1 MATLPDTASTCGWMI
16 KLCVFTDAE
25 SVAKSL
31 ANSIVHTI
39 ESARGVISPTG
50 IMLAGGRTP
59 KRAYEII
66 AQSGITV
73 PPGIKLMISD
83 ERYVPHDHID
93 SNYLMLKPFMEAIHC
108 SANQQTM
115 VNTALSS
122 TDAADDFGL
131 RLGSFFD
138 GGGNLDICFLGL
150 GTDGH
155 TASLF
160 NAGHLKECEGK
171 NAIRVDRPDGK
182 VGISASPSIIRKAK
196 RIVFVATGAEKKDIA
211 DQLLRHP
218 LATTA
223 GQVVFRHP
231 HVELWVDQPAH
242 PGSI

>member
-1 MATLPDTASTCGWMI
+1 MATAPDTASTCGWMI

-39 ESARGVISPTG
+39 ESARGIVSPTG

-59 KRAYEII
+59 KRAYEIV

-73 PPGIKLMISD
+73 PPGFQIMISD
-83 ERYVPHDHID
+83 ERYVPFDHPD
-93 SNYLMLKPFMEAIHC
+93 SNYLMLKPFMEAVHC
-108 SANQQTM
+108 SAHQQIM
-115 VNTALSS
+115 VNTDQSRS
-122 TDAADDFGL
+122 AAAEDFGG

-138 GGGNLDICFLGL
+138 SGGNLEICFLGL
-150 GTDGH
+150 GSDGH

-160 NAGHLKECEGK
+160 NPGHLKDSEGK
-171 NAIRVDRPDGK
+171 NAISVDRPDGR
-182 VGISASPSIIRKAK
+182 VGISATPSIIQKSN
-196 RIVFVATGAEKKDIA
+196 RIVFVATGAEKKEIA
-211 DQLLRHP
+211 SQLLRNP
-218 LATTA
+218 QSITA

-242 PGSI
+242 SGSL